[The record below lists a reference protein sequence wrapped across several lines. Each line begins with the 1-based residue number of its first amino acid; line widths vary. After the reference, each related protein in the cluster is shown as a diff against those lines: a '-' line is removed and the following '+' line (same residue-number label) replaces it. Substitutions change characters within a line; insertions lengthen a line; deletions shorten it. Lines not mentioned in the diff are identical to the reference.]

1 MPRRLP
7 CRLATWRKRSVPA
20 EEQHIERCFIRKII
34 IRVFRSNGLH
44 DAARR
49 KSTDLQVTG
58 FRRMRVTLFDEKS
71 TPKNTLSL
79 FLITF
84 FFCFIGSHLRVPQ
97 ELSLFWPVNAIIA
110 GLMLRHPFLHTF
122 SCYLVCFAAMIVND
136 TVFSGWALPAVT
148 VNFANIL
155 FILVCVSV
163 LIRHLQPP
171 GANSQVFNAMRIFP
185 ACLCGA
191 AACATWGA
199 WAQDI
204 DFNTRFIMAWGDWF
218 SEQFSTSLMLLPVL
232 LAPPLRSA
240 APRTMF
246 ASRMLLP
253 LAAVGLSLTV
263 GAMIG
268 GAGSLTFP
276 VPALIWCA
284 IALPIPLT
292 SLVIL
297 LTGITEI
304 VLVSHGVMNIQG
316 DDALLPI
323 SHLTSARLGVATVAL
338 SPLLVAVSMDAIR
351 QLNHR
356 LALRANFDFL
366 TQLLSRSGLY
376 ERLRQQPFS
385 NNREVGVM
393 MLDVDYFKAIND
405 NFGHDAGDS
414 VLEEIARRIQRVVGN
429 RGMVCRFG
437 GEEFVVV
444 VFDYSHAQ
452 LYHLA
457 EAVRHALVKE
467 KFWIQ
472 GNTVTITASIG
483 LARGCAQQEREWS
496 AVINRLVSAADK
508 HLFLSKRNGRNQTS
522 PAVASQAAANDVA

>member
-1 MPRRLP
+1 
-7 CRLATWRKRSVPA
+7 
-20 EEQHIERCFIRKII
+20 
-34 IRVFRSNGLH
+34 
-44 DAARR
+44 
-49 KSTDLQVTG
+49 
-58 FRRMRVTLFDEKS
+58 MRVMLFEENNLK
-71 TPKNTLSL
+71 KNTLTL
-79 FLITF
+79 FFITL
-84 FFCFIGSHLRVPQ
+84 FFCFIGSHLRIPQ
-97 ELSLFWPVNAIIA
+97 EFSLFWPVNALVA
-110 GLMLRHPFLHTF
+110 GLMVRNPFLHTT
-122 SCYLVCFAAMIVND
+122 SSYLVCFSAMIFND
-136 TVFSGWALPAVT
+136 TVFSGWALPAFT

-155 FILVCVSV
+155 FILVSVSM
-163 LIRHLQPP
+163 LIKHLQRPS
-171 GANSQVFNAMRIFP
+171 ANSQVVNAMRIFP
-185 ACLCGA
+185 ACFLGA

-204 DFNTRFIMAWGDWF
+204 DFNARFIVAWGDWF
-218 SEQFSTSLMLLPVL
+218 SEQFSTSLMLLPVM
-232 LAPPLRSA
+232 LARPLRTV
-240 APRTMF
+240 APRTLLHPGK
-246 ASRMLLP
+246 LLP
-253 LAAVGLSLTV
+253 LAAVILSLTV
-263 GAMIG
+263 GALIG

-284 IALPIPLT
+284 IVLPIPLT

-297 LTGITEI
+297 ITGITEI

-376 ERLRQQPFS
+376 ESLRNEPFS
-385 NNREVGVM
+385 LQREAGVV

-405 NFGHDAGDS
+405 NFGHDAGDC

-437 GEEFVVV
+437 GEEFVIV
-444 VFDYSHAQ
+444 VFDCNHSQ
-452 LYHLA
+452 LYQLA
-457 EAVRHALVKE
+457 ETVRQAMVKE

-472 GNTVTITASIG
+472 GNTVTVTASLG
-483 LARGCAQQEREWS
+483 LARGSAQSEREWPG
-496 AVINRLVSAADK
+496 VINRLVSAADK
-508 HLFLSKRNGRNQTS
+508 NLYLAKRNGRNQTS
-522 PAVASQAAANDVA
+522 PAMEPRSMMHDVA

>member
-1 MPRRLP
+1 
-7 CRLATWRKRSVPA
+7 
-20 EEQHIERCFIRKII
+20 
-34 IRVFRSNGLH
+34 
-44 DAARR
+44 
-49 KSTDLQVTG
+49 
-58 FRRMRVTLFDEKS
+58 MRVKLFAENNLK
-71 TPKNTLSL
+71 KNALSL
-79 FLITF
+79 FLITL
-84 FFCFIGSHLRVPQ
+84 FFCFIGSHLRIP
-97 ELSLFWPVNAIIA
+97 EEFSLFWPVNALIA
-110 GLMLRHPFLHTF
+110 GLMVRNPFLHTT
-122 SCYLVCFAAMIVND
+122 SNYLVCFAAMIFND

-155 FILVCVSV
+155 FILVSVSM
-163 LIRHLQPP
+163 LIKHLQPP
-171 GANSQVFNAMRIFP
+171 SANSQVFNAMRIFP
-185 ACLCGA
+185 ACFLGA

-204 DFNTRFIMAWGDWF
+204 DFNARFVVAWSDWF
-218 SEQFSTSLMLLPVL
+218 SEQFSTSLMLLPVM
-232 LAPPLRSA
+232 LARSLRNVS
-240 APRTMF
+240 PRTLLHPGK
-246 ASRMLLP
+246 LLP
-253 LAAVGLSLTV
+253 LAAVVLSLTM

-284 IALPIPLT
+284 IVLPIPVT

-297 LTGITEI
+297 ITGITEI

-376 ERLRQQPFS
+376 ESLKQEPFS
-385 NNREVGVM
+385 LQREAGVL

-405 NFGHDAGDS
+405 NFGHDAGDG
-414 VLEEIARRIQRVVGN
+414 VLEEIARRMQRVVGN

-444 VFDYSHAQ
+444 VFDYSHLQ
-452 LYHLA
+452 LYQLA
-457 EAVRHALVKE
+457 EGIRQAMVKE

-472 GNTVTITASIG
+472 GNTVTVTVSLG
-483 LARGCAQQEREWS
+483 LARGSAQSEREWPG
-496 AVINRLVSAADK
+496 VINRLVSAADK
-508 HLFLSKRNGRNQTS
+508 NLYLSKRNGRNQTS
-522 PAVASQAAANDVA
+522 PAMEPRSVVNDVA

>member
-1 MPRRLP
+1 
-7 CRLATWRKRSVPA
+7 
-20 EEQHIERCFIRKII
+20 
-34 IRVFRSNGLH
+34 
-44 DAARR
+44 
-49 KSTDLQVTG
+49 
-58 FRRMRVTLFDEKS
+58 MRVKLFAENNLK
-71 TPKNTLSL
+71 KNALSL
-79 FLITF
+79 FLITL
-84 FFCFIGSHLRVPQ
+84 FFCFIGSHLRIP
-97 ELSLFWPVNAIIA
+97 EEFSLFWPVNALIA
-110 GLMLRHPFLHTF
+110 GLMVRNPFLHTT
-122 SCYLVCFAAMIVND
+122 SSYLVCFAAMIFND

-155 FILVCVSV
+155 FTLVTVSM
-163 LIRHLQPP
+163 LIKHLQPP
-171 GANSQVFNAMRIFP
+171 SANSQVFNAMRIFP
-185 ACLCGA
+185 ACFLGA

-204 DFNTRFIMAWGDWF
+204 DFNARFVVAWGDWF
-218 SEQFSTSLMLLPVL
+218 SEQFSTSLMLLPVM
-232 LAPPLRSA
+232 LARPLRSVS
-240 APRTMF
+240 PRTLLHPGK
-246 ASRMLLP
+246 LLP
-253 LAAVGLSLTV
+253 LAAVVLSLTM

-284 IALPIPLT
+284 IVLPIPVT

-297 LTGITEI
+297 ITGITEI

-376 ERLRQQPFS
+376 ESLKQEPFS
-385 NNREVGVM
+385 LQREAGVV

-405 NFGHDAGDS
+405 NFGHDAGDG
-414 VLEEIARRIQRVVGN
+414 VLEEIARRMQRVVSN

-444 VFDYSHAQ
+444 VFDYSHLQ
-452 LYHLA
+452 LYQLA
-457 EAVRHALVKE
+457 EAIRQAMVKE

-472 GNTVTITASIG
+472 GNTVTVTASLG
-483 LARGCAQQEREWS
+483 LARGSAQSEREWPG
-496 AVINRLVSAADK
+496 VINRLVSAADK
-508 HLFLSKRNGRNQTS
+508 NLYLSKRNGRNQTS
-522 PAVASQAAANDVA
+522 PAMEPRSVVNDVA

>member
-1 MPRRLP
+1 
-7 CRLATWRKRSVPA
+7 
-20 EEQHIERCFIRKII
+20 
-34 IRVFRSNGLH
+34 
-44 DAARR
+44 
-49 KSTDLQVTG
+49 
-58 FRRMRVTLFDEKS
+58 MRVMLFEENNFKKNALTLFFI
-71 TPKNTLSL
+71 TL
-79 FLITF
+79 
-84 FFCFIGSHLRVPQ
+84 FFCFIGSHLRIP
-97 ELSLFWPVNAIIA
+97 EEFSLFWPVNALVA
-110 GLMLRHPFLHTF
+110 GLIVRNPFLHTT
-122 SCYLVCFAAMIVND
+122 SSYLVCFSAMIFND
-136 TVFSGWALPAVT
+136 TVFSGWALPAFT

-155 FILVCVSV
+155 FILVAVSM
-163 LIRHLQPP
+163 LIKHLQRPS
-171 GANSQVFNAMRIFP
+171 AHSQVFNAMRIFP
-185 ACLCGA
+185 ACFLGA

-204 DFNTRFIMAWGDWF
+204 DFNARFIVAWSDWF
-218 SEQFSTSLMLLPVL
+218 SEQVSTSLMLLPVM
-232 LAPPLRSA
+232 LARPLRTV
-240 APRTMF
+240 APRTLLHHGK
-246 ASRMLLP
+246 LLP
-253 LAAVGLSLTV
+253 LAAVILSLTV
-263 GAMIG
+263 GALIG

-284 IALPIPLT
+284 IVLPIPLT

-297 LTGITEI
+297 ITGITEI

-376 ERLRQQPFS
+376 ESLRNEPFS
-385 NNREVGVM
+385 LQREAGVI

-405 NFGHDAGDS
+405 NFGHDAGDC

-437 GEEFVVV
+437 GEEFVMVM
-444 VFDYSHAQ
+444 FDCSHSQ
-452 LYHLA
+452 LYQLA
-457 EAVRHALVKE
+457 ETVRQAMVKE

-472 GNTVTITASIG
+472 GNTVTVTASLG
-483 LARGCAQQEREWS
+483 LARGSAQNEREWPS
-496 AVINRLVSAADK
+496 VINRLVSAADK
-508 HLFLSKRNGRNQTS
+508 NLYLSKRNGRNQTS
-522 PAVASQAAANDVA
+522 PAMEPRSMMNDVA

>member
-1 MPRRLP
+1 
-7 CRLATWRKRSVPA
+7 
-20 EEQHIERCFIRKII
+20 
-34 IRVFRSNGLH
+34 
-44 DAARR
+44 
-49 KSTDLQVTG
+49 
-58 FRRMRVTLFDEKS
+58 MRVKLFAENNLK
-71 TPKNTLSL
+71 KNALSL
-79 FLITF
+79 FLITL
-84 FFCFIGSHLRVPQ
+84 FFCFIGSHLRVP
-97 ELSLFWPVNAIIA
+97 EEFSLFWPVNALIA
-110 GLMLRHPFLHTF
+110 GLMVRNPFLHTT
-122 SCYLVCFAAMIVND
+122 SSYLVCFAAMIFND

-155 FILVCVSV
+155 FILVSVSM
-163 LIRHLQPP
+163 LIKHLQPP
-171 GANSQVFNAMRIFP
+171 SANSQVFNAMRIFP
-185 ACLCGA
+185 ACFLGA

-204 DFNTRFIMAWGDWF
+204 DFNARFVVAWGDWF
-218 SEQFSTSLMLLPVL
+218 SEQFSTSLMLLPVM
-232 LAPPLRSA
+232 LARSLRSVS
-240 APRTMF
+240 PR
-246 ASRMLLP
+246 ALLHPGKLLP
-253 LAAVGLSLTV
+253 LAAVVLSLTM
-263 GAMIG
+263 GALIG

-284 IALPIPLT
+284 IVLPIPVT

-297 LTGITEI
+297 ITGITEI

-338 SPLLVAVSMDAIR
+338 SPLLVAVSMDAVR

-376 ERLRQQPFS
+376 ESLKQEPFS
-385 NNREVGVM
+385 LQREAGVV

-405 NFGHDAGDS
+405 NFGHDAGDG
-414 VLEEIARRIQRVVGN
+414 VLEEIARRIQKVVGN

-444 VFDYSHAQ
+444 VFDYSHLQ
-452 LYHLA
+452 LYQLA
-457 EAVRHALVKE
+457 EAIRQAMVKE

-472 GNTVTITASIG
+472 GNTVTVTASLG
-483 LARGCAQQEREWS
+483 LARGSGINEREWPS
-496 AVINRLVSAADK
+496 LINRLVSAADK
-508 HLFLSKRNGRNQTS
+508 NLYLSKRNGRNQTS
-522 PAVASQAAANDVA
+522 PAMEHRSMVNDVA

>member
-1 MPRRLP
+1 
-7 CRLATWRKRSVPA
+7 
-20 EEQHIERCFIRKII
+20 
-34 IRVFRSNGLH
+34 
-44 DAARR
+44 
-49 KSTDLQVTG
+49 
-58 FRRMRVTLFDEKS
+58 MRVKLFAENNLK
-71 TPKNTLSL
+71 KNALSL
-79 FLITF
+79 FLITL
-84 FFCFIGSHLRVPQ
+84 FFCFIGSHLRVP
-97 ELSLFWPVNAIIA
+97 EEFSLFWPVNALIA
-110 GLMLRHPFLHTF
+110 GLMVRNPFLHTT
-122 SCYLVCFAAMIVND
+122 SSYLVCFAAMIFND

-155 FILVCVSV
+155 FILVSVSM
-163 LIRHLQPP
+163 LIKHLQPP
-171 GANSQVFNAMRIFP
+171 SANSQVFNAMRIFP
-185 ACLCGA
+185 ACFLGA

-204 DFNTRFIMAWGDWF
+204 DFNARFVVAWGDWF
-218 SEQFSTSLMLLPVL
+218 SEQFSTSLMLLPVM
-232 LAPPLRSA
+232 LARSLRSVS
-240 APRTMF
+240 PR
-246 ASRMLLP
+246 ALLHPGKLLP
-253 LAAVGLSLTV
+253 LAAVVLSLTM
-263 GAMIG
+263 GALIG

-284 IALPIPLT
+284 IVLPIPVT

-297 LTGITEI
+297 ITGITEI

-338 SPLLVAVSMDAIR
+338 SPLLVAVSMDAVR

-376 ERLRQQPFS
+376 ESLKQEPFS
-385 NNREVGVM
+385 LQREAGVV

-405 NFGHDAGDS
+405 NFGHDAGDG
-414 VLEEIARRIQRVVGN
+414 VLEEIARRIQKVVGN

-444 VFDYSHAQ
+444 VFDYSHLQ
-452 LYHLA
+452 LYQLA
-457 EAVRHALVKE
+457 EAIRQAMVKE

-472 GNTVTITASIG
+472 GNTVTVTASLG
-483 LARGCAQQEREWS
+483 LARGSGINEREWPS
-496 AVINRLVSAADK
+496 LINRLVSAADK
-508 HLFLSKRNGRNQTS
+508 NLYLSKRNGRNQTS
-522 PAVASQAAANDVA
+522 PAMEPRSMVNDVA

>member
-1 MPRRLP
+1 
-7 CRLATWRKRSVPA
+7 
-20 EEQHIERCFIRKII
+20 
-34 IRVFRSNGLH
+34 
-44 DAARR
+44 
-49 KSTDLQVTG
+49 
-58 FRRMRVTLFDEKS
+58 MRVMLFEENNFKKNALTLFFI
-71 TPKNTLSL
+71 TL
-79 FLITF
+79 
-84 FFCFIGSHLRVPQ
+84 FFCFIGSHLRIP
-97 ELSLFWPVNAIIA
+97 EEFSLFWPVNALVA
-110 GLMLRHPFLHTF
+110 GLMVRNPFLHTT
-122 SCYLVCFAAMIVND
+122 SSYLVCFSAMIFND
-136 TVFSGWALPAVT
+136 TVFSGWALPAFT

-155 FILVCVSV
+155 FILVAVSM
-163 LIRHLQPP
+163 LIKHLQRPS
-171 GANSQVFNAMRIFP
+171 ANSQVFNAMRIFP
-185 ACLCGA
+185 ACFLAA

-204 DFNTRFIMAWGDWF
+204 DFNARFIVAWSDWF
-218 SEQFSTSLMLLPVL
+218 SEQFSTSLMLLPVM
-232 LAPPLRSA
+232 LARPLRSVS
-240 APRTMF
+240 PRTLLHPGK
-246 ASRMLLP
+246 LLP
-253 LAAVGLSLTV
+253 LAAVLLSLII

-284 IALPIPLT
+284 IVLPIPLT
-292 SLVIL
+292 SLLIL
-297 LTGITEI
+297 ITGITEI

-351 QLNHR
+351 QLNYR

-376 ERLRQQPFS
+376 ESLRNEPFS
-385 NNREVGVM
+385 QQREVGVI

-405 NFGHDAGDS
+405 NFGHDAGDC

-444 VFDYSHAQ
+444 VFDCSHSQ
-452 LYHLA
+452 LYQLA
-457 EAVRHALVKE
+457 ETVRQAMVKE

-472 GNTVTITASIG
+472 GNTVTVTASLG
-483 LARGCAQQEREWS
+483 LARGSAQTEREWPS
-496 AVINRLVSAADK
+496 VINRLVSAADK
-508 HLFLSKRNGRNQTS
+508 NLYLSKRNGRNQTS
-522 PAVASQAAANDVA
+522 PAMEPRSIMNDVA

>member
-1 MPRRLP
+1 
-7 CRLATWRKRSVPA
+7 
-20 EEQHIERCFIRKII
+20 
-34 IRVFRSNGLH
+34 
-44 DAARR
+44 
-49 KSTDLQVTG
+49 
-58 FRRMRVTLFDEKS
+58 MRVMLFEENNFKKNALTLFFI
-71 TPKNTLSL
+71 TL
-79 FLITF
+79 
-84 FFCFIGSHLRVPQ
+84 FFCFIGSHLRIP
-97 ELSLFWPVNAIIA
+97 EEFSLFWPVNALVA
-110 GLMLRHPFLHTF
+110 GLIVRNPFLHTT
-122 SCYLVCFAAMIVND
+122 SSYLVCFSAMVFND
-136 TVFSGWALPAVT
+136 TVFSGWALPAFT

-155 FILVCVSV
+155 FILVAVSM
-163 LIRHLQPP
+163 LIKHLQRPS
-171 GANSQVFNAMRIFP
+171 ANSQVFNAMRIFP
-185 ACLCGA
+185 ACFLGA

-204 DFNTRFIMAWGDWF
+204 DFNARFIVAWGDWF
-218 SEQFSTSLMLLPVL
+218 SEQFSTSLMLLPVM
-232 LAPPLRSA
+232 LARPLRTVS
-240 APRTMF
+240 PRTLLHPGK
-246 ASRMLLP
+246 LLP
-253 LAAVGLSLTV
+253 LAAVILSLIV
-263 GAMIG
+263 GALIG

-284 IALPIPLT
+284 IGLPIPLT

-297 LTGITEI
+297 ITGITEI

-376 ERLRQQPFS
+376 ESLRNEPFS
-385 NNREVGVM
+385 LQREAGVV

-405 NFGHDAGDS
+405 NFGHDAGDC

-437 GEEFVVV
+437 GEEFVMVM
-444 VFDYSHAQ
+444 FDCSHSQ
-452 LYHLA
+452 LYQLA
-457 EAVRHALVKE
+457 ETVRQAMVKE

-472 GNTVTITASIG
+472 GNTVTVTASLG
-483 LARGCAQQEREWS
+483 LARGSAQSEREWPG
-496 AVINRLVSAADK
+496 VINRLVSAADK
-508 HLFLSKRNGRNQTS
+508 NLYLSKRNGRNQTS
-522 PAVASQAAANDVA
+522 PAMEPRSMMNDVA

>member
-1 MPRRLP
+1 
-7 CRLATWRKRSVPA
+7 
-20 EEQHIERCFIRKII
+20 
-34 IRVFRSNGLH
+34 
-44 DAARR
+44 
-49 KSTDLQVTG
+49 
-58 FRRMRVTLFDEKS
+58 MRVMLFEENNFKKNALTLFFI
-71 TPKNTLSL
+71 TL
-79 FLITF
+79 
-84 FFCFIGSHLRVPQ
+84 FFCFIGSHLRIPQ
-97 ELSLFWPVNAIIA
+97 EFSLFWPVNALVA
-110 GLMLRHPFLHTF
+110 GLIVRNPHLHTT
-122 SCYLVCFAAMIVND
+122 SSYLVCFSAMIFND
-136 TVFSGWALPAVT
+136 TVFSGWALPAFT

-155 FILVCVSV
+155 FILVAVSM
-163 LIRHLQPP
+163 LIKHLQRPS
-171 GANSQVFNAMRIFP
+171 ANSQVFNAMRIFP
-185 ACLCGA
+185 ACFLAA

-204 DFNTRFIMAWGDWF
+204 DFNARFIVAWGDWF
-218 SEQFSTSLMLLPVL
+218 SEQFSTSLMLLPVM
-232 LAPPLRSA
+232 LARPLRTVS
-240 APRTMF
+240 PRIL
-246 ASRMLLP
+246 RHPGKLLP
-253 LAAVGLSLTV
+253 LAAVVLSLIV

-284 IALPIPLT
+284 IVLPIPLT

-297 LTGITEI
+297 ITGITEI

-376 ERLRQQPFS
+376 ESLKNEPFS
-385 NNREVGVM
+385 LQREAGVV

-405 NFGHDAGDS
+405 NFGHDAGDG
-414 VLEEIARRIQRVVGN
+414 VLEEIARRIQQVVGN

-444 VFDYSHAQ
+444 VFDYNHGQ
-452 LYHLA
+452 LYNLA
-457 EAVRHALVKE
+457 EMVRQAMVKE

-472 GNTVTITASIG
+472 GNTVTVTASLG
-483 LARGCAQQEREWS
+483 LARGSALSEREWPS
-496 AVINRLVSAADK
+496 VINRLVSAADK
-508 HLFLSKRNGRNQTS
+508 NLYLAKRNGRNQTS
-522 PAVASQAAANDVA
+522 PAMEPRNIMHDVA

>member
-1 MPRRLP
+1 
-7 CRLATWRKRSVPA
+7 
-20 EEQHIERCFIRKII
+20 
-34 IRVFRSNGLH
+34 
-44 DAARR
+44 
-49 KSTDLQVTG
+49 
-58 FRRMRVTLFDEKS
+58 MRVMLFEENNLK
-71 TPKNTLSL
+71 KNTLTL
-79 FLITF
+79 FFITL
-84 FFCFIGSHLRVPQ
+84 FFCFIGSHLRIPQ
-97 ELSLFWPVNAIIA
+97 EFSLFWPVNALVA
-110 GLMLRHPFLHTF
+110 GLMVRNPFLHTT
-122 SCYLVCFAAMIVND
+122 SSYLVCFSAMIFND
-136 TVFSGWALPAVT
+136 TVFSGWALPAFT

-155 FILVCVSV
+155 FILVSVSM
-163 LIRHLQPP
+163 LIKHLQRPS
-171 GANSQVFNAMRIFP
+171 ANSQVVNAMRIFP
-185 ACLCGA
+185 ACFLGA

-204 DFNTRFIMAWGDWF
+204 DFNARFIVAWGDWF
-218 SEQFSTSLMLLPVL
+218 SEQFSTSLMLLPVM
-232 LAPPLRSA
+232 LARPLRTV
-240 APRTMF
+240 APRT
-246 ASRMLLP
+246 LLHP
-253 LAAVGLSLTV
+253 GKLLALAAVILSLTV
-263 GAMIG
+263 GALIG

-284 IALPIPLT
+284 IVLPIPLT

-297 LTGITEI
+297 ITGITEI

-376 ERLRQQPFS
+376 ESLRNEPFS
-385 NNREVGVM
+385 LQREAGVV

-405 NFGHDAGDS
+405 NFGHDAGDC

-437 GEEFVVV
+437 GEEFVIV
-444 VFDYSHAQ
+444 VFDCNHSQ
-452 LYHLA
+452 LYQLA
-457 EAVRHALVKE
+457 ETVRQAMVKE

-472 GNTVTITASIG
+472 GNTVTVTASLG
-483 LARGCAQQEREWS
+483 LARGSAQSEREWPG
-496 AVINRLVSAADK
+496 VINRLVSAADK
-508 HLFLSKRNGRNQTS
+508 NLYLAKRNGRNQTS
-522 PAVASQAAANDVA
+522 PAMEPRSMMHDVA

>member
-1 MPRRLP
+1 
-7 CRLATWRKRSVPA
+7 
-20 EEQHIERCFIRKII
+20 
-34 IRVFRSNGLH
+34 
-44 DAARR
+44 
-49 KSTDLQVTG
+49 
-58 FRRMRVTLFDEKS
+58 MRVKLFAENNLK
-71 TPKNTLSL
+71 KNALSL
-79 FLITF
+79 FLITL
-84 FFCFIGSHLRVPQ
+84 FFCFIGSHLRVP
-97 ELSLFWPVNAIIA
+97 EEFSLFWPVNALIA
-110 GLMLRHPFLHTF
+110 GLMVRNPFLHTT
-122 SCYLVCFAAMIVND
+122 SSYLVCFAAMIFND

-155 FILVCVSV
+155 FILVSVSM
-163 LIRHLQPP
+163 LIKHLQPP
-171 GANSQVFNAMRIFP
+171 SASSQVFNAMRIFP
-185 ACLCGA
+185 ACFLAA

-204 DFNTRFIMAWGDWF
+204 DFNARFVVAWGDWF
-218 SEQFSTSLMLLPVL
+218 SEQFSTSLMLLPVM
-232 LAPPLRSA
+232 LARSLRSVS
-240 APRTMF
+240 PR
-246 ASRMLLP
+246 ALLSPGKLLP
-253 LAAVGLSLTV
+253 LGAVMLSLTV

-284 IALPIPLT
+284 IVLPIPVT

-297 LTGITEI
+297 ITGITEI

-376 ERLRQQPFS
+376 ESLKQEPFS
-385 NNREVGVM
+385 LQREAGVV

-414 VLEEIARRIQRVVGN
+414 VLEEIARRIQNVVGN

-444 VFDYSHAQ
+444 VFDYNHIQ
-452 LYHLA
+452 LYQVA
-457 EAVRHALVKE
+457 EAIRLAMVKE

-472 GNTVTITASIG
+472 GNTVTVTASLG
-483 LARGCAQQEREWS
+483 LARGSAQDEREWQG
-496 AVINRLVSAADK
+496 VINRLVSAADK
-508 HLFLSKRNGRNQTS
+508 NLYLSKRNGRNQTS
-522 PAVASQAAANDVA
+522 PAMEPRSMVHDVA